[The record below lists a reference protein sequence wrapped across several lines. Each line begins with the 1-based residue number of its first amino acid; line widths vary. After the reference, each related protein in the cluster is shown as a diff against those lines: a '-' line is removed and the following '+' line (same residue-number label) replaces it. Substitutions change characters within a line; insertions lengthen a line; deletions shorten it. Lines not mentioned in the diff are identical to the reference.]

1 LTATLKFGAFA
12 LALMMIGAASAQE
25 QSRDRSWQVAQLA
38 VTPPGS
44 IPDSGDDSGDRASLL
59 LRIDR
64 LENEVRALN
73 GSLEQMQYQQQKL
86 ADQLKRFQED
96 VEFRLNGAKP
106 AVTADAAPPPMPKP
120 KHSDAFDPAADPNAP
135 GAPRPIGTTPASP
148 PLAVRPSEPLDLSHP
163 TPAPS
168 DAPTVIAGITGPG
181 GAAAPAAGPSD
192 GPREQYQSA
201 LEAYR
206 AGQYEAAETQL
217 RDFLARYNGSRLT
230 PDAVFYLGETYFR
243 RSRPREAAEQYL
255 RLSTDFAK
263 SPRAPEGMLRL
274 GQSLAA
280 LGNNDQACA
289 TFGEVTRRYP
299 IMASNIKKG
308 VEAEMQKD
316 HC

>member
-12 LALMMIGAASAQE
+12 LALMMIGGASAQE
-25 QSRDRSWQVAQLA
+25 QSHRSWQVAQLA

-44 IPDSGDDSGDRASLL
+44 IPDGGDDSGDRASQQV

-73 GSLEQMQYQQQKL
+73 GALEQMQYQQQKL

-106 AVTADAAPPPMPKP
+106 APAVTADAAPPMPKP
-120 KHSDAFDPAADPNAP
+120 KRSDAFDPQAYPNAP
-135 GAPRPIGTTPASP
+135 GAPRQIGTTPASP
-148 PLAVRPSEPLDLSHP
+148 PLAVRPGDPLDISHA
-163 TPAPS
+163 TPPPS
-168 DAPTVIAGITGPG
+168 DAPTVIAGIPGP
-181 GAAAPAAGPSD
+181 APATGPSD
-192 GPREQYQSA
+192 GPREQYNSA

-217 RDFLARYNGSRLT
+217 RDFLSRYNGSLLT

-263 SPRAPEGMLRL
+263 SKRAPEGMLRL

-299 IMASNIKKG
+299 IMASNVKKG